1 MYQINYC
8 DYNACNRDCDMI
20 YRPGGSGDYLFLLL
34 MTPMKFYLEKEM
46 TITRPMACILYSPG
60 VPQHYQSVRKF
71 KNSYIHFSAPQ
82 GFLKEYDLVTN
93 IVCYPQHADEL
104 NHIIRKIHTEY
115 LSKDLYYQEKMNAYM
130 DELFITLARCLR
142 TDHGL
147 PDTAPL
153 LYQDFQRARLRI
165 LSSCEQQWDA
175 AAMAALVNLSKS
187 QFYHYYTLFF
197 HTTPK
202 AELIN
207 ARIDKAKYL
216 LSNEAL
222 QIQQV
227 SQLSGFQNL
236 SHFTRCFKKLC
247 GCSPSRWGK

>member
-1 MYQINYC
+1 M
-8 DYNACNRDCDMI
+8 
-20 YRPGGSGDYLFLLL
+20 
-34 MTPMKFYLEKEM
+34 
-46 TITRPMACILYSPG
+46 
-60 VPQHYQSVRKF
+60 
-71 KNSYIHFSAPQ
+71 
-82 GFLKEYDLVTN
+82 
-93 IVCYPQHADEL
+93 
-104 NHIIRKIHTEY
+104 RKINTEY
-115 LSKDLYYQEKMNAYM
+115 LSKDLYYREKMNAYM
-130 DELFITLARCLR
+130 DELFITLARNLR
-142 TDHGL
+142 TEHGL

-153 LYQDFQRARLRI
+153 LYHDFQIARLRI

-187 QFYHYYTLFF
+187 QFYHYYTMFF

-227 SQLSGFQNL
+227 AELSGFQNL